1 MKTVKLLIATALVST
16 SFYACKKEE
25 INIKAKSTTYQ
36 NQNSNNLEQAAA
48 VGMANGMI
56 KIVFDNIGNMV
67 IEGNPNLD
75 KLITMYNA
83 SSTAIQ
89 AAQEVFNINPQEKLS
104 ILFDR
109 DGNTI
114 ASDIPAVP
122 VGTNIDAFISN
133 FCKIKPT
140 SAMTIKVTKSALT
153 KNHEE
158 FWNALPEGANQKFTE
173 HVALLQQEL
182 PLGYSLQVSLSENE
196 SPNIIYLDENGNPQP
211 VQNPNS
217 NCISTGSGFVTY
229 LKCIVD
235 GGSWF
240 F

>member
-1 MKTVKLLIATALVST
+1 MKTVKFLIATALIST

-25 INIKAKSTTYQ
+25 INIKAKSTTHQ
-36 NQNSNNLEQAAA
+36 CQNSNSLEQVAA
-48 VGMANGMI
+48 VGTANGMI

-122 VGTNIDAFISN
+122 VGTTIDAFINN
-133 FCKIKPT
+133 FCHIKPT
-140 SAMTIKVTKSALT
+140 SAMIVKVTKSTLT

-158 FWNALPEGANQKFTE
+158 FWNALPEGANQKFSAQ
-173 HVALLQQEL
+173 VAQLQEEL
-182 PLGYSLQVSLSENE
+182 PLGYSLQVSFSENE

-217 NCISTGSGFVTY
+217 NCQSTGTGWVIY
-229 LKCIVD
+229 LKCFFD
-235 GGSWF
+235 DSTWF
-240 F
+240 

>member
-1 MKTVKLLIATALVST
+1 
-16 SFYACKKEE
+16 
-25 INIKAKSTTYQ
+25 
-36 NQNSNNLEQAAA
+36 
-48 VGMANGMI
+48 MANGMI

-140 SAMTIKVTKSALT
+140 SAMIVKVTKSTLT

-173 HVALLQQEL
+173 QVAHLQQEL

-211 VQNPNS
+211 VQNS
-217 NCISTGSGFVTY
+217 YFNCGTTGNGYYNLF
-229 LKCIVD
+229 KCVIF
-235 GGSWF
+235 GGNWF
-240 F
+240 N